1 MFELDGVTLS
11 YGPASNQG
19 MDTVYLTVIQPDGS
33 FKAVERLSNADV
45 RLQEPRAG
53 VGAPQARFD
62 K

>member
-1 MFELDGVTLS
+1 
-11 YGPASNQG
+11 

-45 RLQEPRAG
+45 RWQEPQS
-53 VGAPQARFD
+53 GAEVPQMRLE